1 MNNRFQHHTSKN
13 IIFQRA
19 TDYKKQQIFK
29 NNTEQQLKKGTEK
42 KTNFKNNRFKKN
54 TKFQKTTFLKTTYFK
69 KNRFQNKH

>member
-1 MNNRFQHHTSKN
+1 MNNRFQQHHISKN

-19 TDYKKQQIFK
+19 TDSKKQQIFK

-54 TKFQKTTFLKTTYFK
+54 NIFQKEQISK
-69 KNRFQNKH
+69 

>member
-29 NNTEQQLKKGTEK
+29 NNTEQQTKKEQK
-42 KTNFKNNRFKKN
+42 KQISKITDLRKTPNSKNNS
-54 TKFQKTTFLKTTYFK
+54 
-69 KNRFQNKH
+69 